1 MIKKLSTFFY
11 SKAIQDQ
18 RVTFPDNK
26 RRIHKPRSKVIQF
39 YSSVHNIGNYM
50 PILAG
55 HEILDMVPDKWCL
68 QAKNIDFDYINN
80 NYKGVI
86 IGGAGL
92 LHSNFENFWSLLAK
106 ECKIPITIW
115 GVGLRSEERRVGKEC
130 RSGGGG

>member
-26 RRIHKPRSKVIQF
+26 QRIHKPRSKVIQF
-39 YSSVHNIGNYM
+39 YSSVHNSGNYM

-92 LHSNFENFWSLLAK
+92 LHSNFENLLSLLVN
-106 ECKIPITIW
+106 EFNIHIIFC
-115 GVGLRSEERRVGKEC
+115 GVVFYTQLS
-130 RSGGGG
+130 